1 MIMTIQRPAPRD
13 FLHALLLL
21 AAVALAYA
29 NAWSAAFQFD
39 DFNVIVDNPAVHS
52 WQAWL
57 ASMPGIRPL
66 LKLSYTFSWTLD
78 GGAAGFHAFN
88 LLVHGLNVL
97 LMYALARRWC
107 GLHVVRHAEYVAL
120 LAAMLF
126 ALHPA
131 QTEAVTYISGRSVS
145 LMACFYLTGVLFW
158 LQGRR
163 FWAALALLAA
173 LAVKETAWTFPFA
186 LLLWQWAEGKTLR
199 AAARDLL
206 PLWLVLLAAMLAM
219 LAIPGYQR
227 LLAGSLSVRGI
238 GENLAAQV
246 VGQFYLLTQPLLMLR
261 TNIDPDIAI
270 RDSFGWDWIC
280 KAMLLAGL
288 LGWGLHALRKRP
300 WLGLGMLWFFLH
312 LLPTNSL
319 LPRADI
325 ANDRQLYLAMIGPA
339 LLVAVMMFRSLSL
352 RSAVSAGLALVLL
365 LGVATLLRNHDYLSE
380 VALWKATAETSP
392 GKARV
397 WNNLGYAYR
406 LEANPDAART
416 AYARALEIDP
426 NNVQARANLMA
437 LDRLRD

>member
-1 MIMTIQRPAPRD
+1 MMHRPVLRI

-29 NAWSAAFQFD
+29 QARSAAFQFD

-66 LKLSYTFSWTLD
+66 LKLSYTFSWTLG

-145 LMACFYLTGVLFW
+145 LMACFYLAGMLFW

>member
-1 MIMTIQRPAPRD
+1 MTIQRPAPRD

-29 NAWSAAFQFD
+29 NAWAAVFQFD
-39 DFNVIVDNPAVHS
+39 DFNVVVDNPAVHT
-52 WQAWL
+52 WTAWL

-66 LKLSYTFSWTLD
+66 LKLSYTFNWTLG

-88 LLVHGLNVL
+88 ILVHGLNVL
-97 LMYALARRWC
+97 LVYALARRWC
-107 GLHVVRHAEYVAL
+107 SLNVVRHVEYAAL

-131 QTEAVTYISGRSVS
+131 QTEPVTYISGRSVS
-145 LMACFYLTGVLFW
+145 LMTCFYLAGMLLW
-158 LQGRR
+158 LHGRR
-163 FWAALALLAA
+163 VLAAFMLLAA
-173 LAVKETAWTFPFA
+173 LAVKETAWTLPFV

-206 PLWLVLLAAMLAM
+206 PLWLMLVAAILAM

-227 LLAGSLSVRGI
+227 LLAGSLSIRGI
-238 GENLAAQV
+238 GENLVAQV
-246 VGQFYLLTQPLLMLR
+246 AGQFYLLTQPLMLLR
-261 TNIDPDIAI
+261 TNIDPDIAVP
-270 RDSFGWDWIC
+270 DSLGWAWLC
-280 KAMLLAGL
+280 KGALLIAL
-288 LGWGLHALRKRP
+288 LGWGLQAMRKLP
-300 WLGLGMLWFFLH
+300 WLGLGILWLFLH

-339 LLVAVMMFRSLSL
+339 VLLAVAIIRFLPL
-352 RSAVSAGLALVLL
+352 RFAACGGIALVLW
-365 LGVATLLRNHDYLSE
+365 LGTATHMRNQDYRSE
-380 VALWKATAETSP
+380 VVLWQATAKASP

-406 LEANPDAART
+406 LEGNFIAARS
-416 AYARALEIDP
+416 AYLRALEIDP
-426 NNVQARANLMA
+426 NDIQARANLMA
-437 LDRLRD
+437 LDRLDK

>member
-1 MIMTIQRPAPRD
+1 MRLPWHLI
-13 FLHALLLL
+13 LLL
-21 AAVALAYA
+21 AVVVAYA
-29 NAWSAAFQFD
+29 NAWPAAFQFD

-52 WQAWL
+52 WEAWL

-66 LKLSYTFSWTLD
+66 LKLSYTFNWTI
-78 GGAAGFHAFN
+78 GWGIGGFHAFN
-88 LLVHGLNVL
+88 ILVHGVNVLLVH
-97 LMYALARRWC
+97 ALARRLC
-107 GLHVVRHAEYVAL
+107 SLHLRAHAESAAW
-120 LAAMLF
+120 LAALLF

-145 LMACFYLTGVLFW
+145 LMACFYLSGMLLW
-158 LQGRR
+158 LHGRR
-163 FWAALALLAA
+163 RWAALMMLAA
-173 LAVKETAWTFPFA
+173 LAVKETAWTLPFA
-186 LLLWQWAEGKTLR
+186 LLLWQRAEGKTLR

-227 LLAGSLSVRGI
+227 LLVGSLSVRGI
-238 GENLAAQV
+238 GENLVAQV
-246 VGQFYLLTQPLLMLR
+246 TGQFYLLTQPLLMLC
-261 TNIDPDIAI
+261 TNIDPDIATPARLDLI
-270 RDSFGWDWIC
+270 WIC

-288 LGWGLHALRKRP
+288 LGWGLHGMRKRP

-339 LLVAVMMFRSLSL
+339 LLLAVTIFRGLSL
-352 RSAVSAGLALVLL
+352 RAAVSAGVALVLL
-365 LGVATLLRNHDYLSE
+365 LGSTTLLRNQDYLSE
-380 VALWKATAETSP
+380 VTLWKVTAQASP

-406 LEANPDAART
+406 LEANPHAARS
-416 AYARALEIDP
+416 AYSRALEIDP

-437 LDRLRD
+437 LDRLRE